1 MIPAFLYP
9 LFVAPD
15 RYTDNQV
22 LSVEPSTLTFTGQS
36 VTLTQSS
43 YVLPVSKADL
53 TFTGQNINLAI
64 ATSTDTVSLSGLLGS
79 PNTYYAFSQ
88 YPGGSAKTYLR
99 ANTDGKLEKAT
110 SNDLGTLGSY
120 TQIGTEW
127 VSPLTTYS
135 GSYWIRATRI
145 SGDNLTSGTLGSWLA
160 LTSSREWQL
169 TAYEA
174 QALGGIDYKEI
185 LLKLE
190 IATDSGGST
199 IVATGYYELQA
210 QYDTLV

>member
-36 VTLTQSS
+36 VTLTQTS
-43 YVLPVSKADL
+43 YALPVSKADL
-53 TFTGQNINLAI
+53 TFTGQSIDLTIGTA
-64 ATSTDTVSLSGLLGS
+64 SDTVALSGTLGS
-79 PNTYYAFSQ
+79 PNTYLGFAQ
-88 YPGGSAKTYLR
+88 YPGGSAKQYLR
-99 ANTDGKLEKAT
+99 ANTNGKLEEAN
-110 SNDLGTLGSY
+110 SLLNGTLGAY
-120 TQIGTEW
+120 NQIGSEW

-135 GSYWIRATRI
+135 GSYWIRATKI

-160 LTSSREWQL
+160 LTSSHEWQL
-169 TAYEA
+169 TAYKSV
-174 QALGGIDYKEI
+174 ALGGVDYKET

-190 IATDSGGST
+190 ISTSGTGSP
-199 IVATGYYELQA
+199 IVATGYYLLQA
-210 QYDTLV
+210 EYDTLS